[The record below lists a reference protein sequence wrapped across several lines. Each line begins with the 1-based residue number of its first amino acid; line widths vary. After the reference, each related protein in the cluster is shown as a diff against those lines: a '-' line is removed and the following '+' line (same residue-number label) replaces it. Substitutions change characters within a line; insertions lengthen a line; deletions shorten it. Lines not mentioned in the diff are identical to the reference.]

1 MPACSEGIVTPKRLL
16 ILLTVCIAFA
26 GAMWPADALAQRRV
40 VRRAPVRTVVVAGYA
55 RPYYPYY
62 YDPFGFDW
70 YGYQYRPYP
79 PYSRYYYEPGAD
91 LRIQVTPREAEVYI
105 DGYLAGNVDD
115 FDGVFQRLHV
125 PFGEHEISV
134 YREGY
139 RTITEKM
146 LFRPYESYNIK
157 QVMQPLGAGTAADP
171 RPAPDPNASAQA
183 QPRRG
188 LPPNGRY
195 PDRNPADRDPDRN
208 PPERTPDRGADR
220 NADRNADRFGSV
232 AIRVQPG
239 DAAVFID
246 GERWDTPAGEDR
258 LHLELS
264 EGTHRVEIRKDG
276 FKPYASTIRVRAG
289 ETVTLNVSL
298 PSGE

>member
-1 MPACSEGIVTPKRLL
+1 MTPRKRLL
-16 ILLTVCIAFA
+16 TLVPVCIALA
-26 GAMWPADALAQRRV
+26 GAMWPADAAAQRRV
-40 VRRAPVRTVVVAGYA
+40 VRRAPIRTVIVAGYS

-91 LRIQVTPREAEVYI
+91 LRVQVTPREAEVYI

-125 PFGEHEISV
+125 PYGEHEIAV

-157 QVMQPLGAGTAADP
+157 QTMQPIAAGGAADP
-171 RPAPDPNASAQA
+171 RPAPDPSS
-183 QPRRG
+183 QPQPGRG
-188 LPPNGRY
+188 GPPHGRYPDNPDRNPGRNPDPYPERNPDRY
-195 PDRNPADRDPDRN
+195 PDRNP
-208 PPERTPDRGADR
+208 
-220 NADRNADRFGSV
+220 DRNADRFGSV

-258 LHLELS
+258 LHLEVS

-276 FKPYASTIRVRAG
+276 FKPYSSTFKVRAG
-289 ETVTLNVSL
+289 ETLTLNVSL
-298 PSGE
+298 PAGG